1 MWEEYKTIIVGIVG
15 GVIGTILYFI
25 FRREVVWTFLLLFP
39 IFSVILRLI
48 FNKKGGAKKEEAVQ
62 RME

>member
-1 MWEEYKTIIVGIVG
+1 MWEEYKAIIVGIVG

-25 FRREVVWTFLLLFP
+25 FQREVVWMFLLLFP

-48 FNKKGGAKKEEAVQ
+48 FNKGGAKKEETVQ
-62 RME
+62 RRE

>member
-15 GVIGTILYFI
+15 GVIGTILYFN
-25 FRREVVWTFLLLFP
+25 FRREVAWTFLLLFP

-48 FNKKGGAKKEEAVQ
+48 FNKKGGAKKEGAVQ
-62 RME
+62 QKE

>member
-1 MWEEYKTIIVGIVG
+1 MWEEYKAIIVGIVG

-25 FRREVVWTFLLLFP
+25 FQREVVWMFLLLFP

-48 FNKKGGAKKEEAVQ
+48 FNKGGAKKEEAVQ
-62 RME
+62 RRE